1 MHCAASDSL
10 NPGGLNEFCSEAV
23 IRLFASGLPQIR
35 SFTLYPNEKRCILCG
50 LAKLLPLLIFSSAPL
65 SESTMSARLCCSLLL
80 GALLLAGCAVPPA
93 NKADAPS
100 AEAPAAAQRAPQS
113 LRREPSQYELRI
125 TEVSN
130 RMRAACVAEAFQ
142 PYFRKSACLPNGITE
157 AMLSDRTR
165 ITREQRRAAEGVF
178 ELTHELNEETRR
190 IMIETGTPQEA
201 RIAEEFRTLSDPRI
215 EAMQEGLLK
224 GTLTWGEYNMRRLEL
239 FEEIQRRRALLGA
252 E

>member
-1 MHCAASDSL
+1 
-10 NPGGLNEFCSEAV
+10 
-23 IRLFASGLPQIR
+23 
-35 SFTLYPNEKRCILCG
+35 
-50 LAKLLPLLIFSSAPL
+50 
-65 SESTMSARLCCSLLL
+65 MSARLCCSLLL
-80 GALLLAGCAVPPA
+80 GALLLAGCAVPPS

-100 AEAPAAAQRAPQS
+100 AEAPAAAQPAPQS

-165 ITREQRRAAEGVF
+165 ITREQRRATEGVF

-201 RIAEEFRTLSDPRI
+201 RIAEESRTLSDPRI
-215 EAMQEGLLK
+215 
-224 GTLTWGEYNMRRLEL
+224 
-239 FEEIQRRRALLGA
+239 
-252 E
+252 

>member
-1 MHCAASDSL
+1 
-10 NPGGLNEFCSEAV
+10 
-23 IRLFASGLPQIR
+23 
-35 SFTLYPNEKRCILCG
+35 
-50 LAKLLPLLIFSSAPL
+50 
-65 SESTMSARLCCSLLL
+65 MSARLCCSLIL
-80 GALLLAGCAVPPA
+80 GALLLAGCAVPPS

-100 AEAPAAAQRAPQS
+100 AEAPAAAQPAPQS

-165 ITREQRRAAEGVF
+165 ITREQRRATEGVF

-201 RIAEEFRTLSDPRI
+201 RIAEESRTLSDPRI

>member
-1 MHCAASDSL
+1 
-10 NPGGLNEFCSEAV
+10 
-23 IRLFASGLPQIR
+23 
-35 SFTLYPNEKRCILCG
+35 
-50 LAKLLPLLIFSSAPL
+50 
-65 SESTMSARLCCSLLL
+65 MSARLCCSLFLS
-80 GALLLAGCAVPPA
+80 ALLLAGCAVPPA
-93 NKADAPS
+93 DQS
-100 AEAPAAAQRAPQS
+100 DISSIQTTAEKKGTQS

-125 TEVSN
+125 TEVGN

-190 IMIETGTPQEA
+190 IMIETGTPEEA
-201 RIAEEFRTLSDPRI
+201 RIAEESRTLSDPRI
-215 EAMQEGLLK
+215 EAMQEGLLT

>member
-1 MHCAASDSL
+1 
-10 NPGGLNEFCSEAV
+10 
-23 IRLFASGLPQIR
+23 
-35 SFTLYPNEKRCILCG
+35 
-50 LAKLLPLLIFSSAPL
+50 
-65 SESTMSARLCCSLLL
+65 MSARLCCSLFLS
-80 GALLLAGCAVPPA
+80 ALLLAGCAVLPA
-93 NKADAPS
+93 DQS
-100 AEAPAAAQRAPQS
+100 DISSIQTTAEKKETQS

-125 TEVSN
+125 TEVGN
-130 RMRAACVAEAFQ
+130 RMRAACVGEAFQ

-190 IMIETGTPQEA
+190 IMIETGTPEEA
-201 RIAEEFRTLSDPRI
+201 RIAEQSRTLSDPRI